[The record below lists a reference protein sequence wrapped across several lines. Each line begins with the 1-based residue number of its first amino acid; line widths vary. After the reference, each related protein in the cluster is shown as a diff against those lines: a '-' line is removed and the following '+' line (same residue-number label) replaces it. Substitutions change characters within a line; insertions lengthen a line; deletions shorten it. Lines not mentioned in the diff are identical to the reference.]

1 MKKLFYYIIGIIV
14 LATAALVVIPN
25 QHKDH
30 LNPYIKM
37 ETDYAKVPKNT
48 QKYYNVQSVDR
59 NGKKLPYKIK
69 YVGGYDPSQEYIAI
83 HHKRQ
88 YVKLIEYIPKN
99 KMPKNN

>member
-48 QKYYNVQSVDR
+48 QKYYNVQAVDR

-69 YVGGYDPSQEYIAI
+69 YVGGYDASQEYIAI

-88 YVKLIEYIPKN
+88 YVKLIEYIPKS

>member
-1 MKKLFYYIIGIIV
+1 MKKLFYSIIGIIA
-14 LATAALVVIPN
+14 LAIVALVVIPN
-25 QHKDH
+25 QYTDYF
-30 LNPYIKM
+30 NPYIKM

-48 QKYYNVQSVDR
+48 QKYYNVQAVDR
-59 NGKKLPYKIK
+59 NGRKLPYKIM